1 LVEEVGNAIADR
13 IFLSVVNCAVVNSY
27 EGFELGVGHGFV
39 LKLVLT
45 HVKIAVRELFA
56 GFFS

>member
-1 LVEEVGNAIADR
+1 MVEEVGDAIADS
-13 IFLSVVNCAVVNSY
+13 ILLSVVNCAVVHSC

-39 LKLVLT
+39 FKLALT

-56 GFFS
+56 SFFS

>member
-1 LVEEVGNAIADR
+1 LVEEVSDAITDR
-13 IFLSVVNCAVVNSY
+13 ILLSVVNSAVIHSY
-27 EGFELGVGHGFV
+27 ERFELGVCHGFV
-39 LKLVLT
+39 LKLALT